1 MISQRLT
8 LTPAPPNTER
18 INEVAKMLFANV
30 ESILDCT
37 SYTCEND
44 QTLDVD
50 DDVESIDE
58 EMPSDNEDNDNLHHN
73 DYDDE

>member
-1 MISQRLT
+1 MINPHNVMDILANMISQRLT
-8 LTPAPPNTER
+8 LTPALPNTEKDD
-18 INEVAKMLFANV
+18 EVAKMLFDNV

-50 DDVESIDE
+50 ADPESID
-58 EMPSDNEDNDNLHHN
+58 
-73 DYDDE
+73 